1 MRYLFFLLVTFYV
14 VFITL
19 SAGEIN
25 AKEDPPEN
33 TPLANELSLSDP
45 KEAGEDQ
52 SNESSGEQIAEK
64 STASVEEEIAETS
77 TESLEEELAKN
88 PLKPLSTSS
97 PRATLKGFNDSM
109 NLAYL
114 LLMEAHRENLQT
126 PGLMTSKSVKTK
138 VQQVK
143 ELMSRSVSHLNLSEV
158 PDNFQNKVGHER
170 ALMLKEILDRIEV
183 PPLDEIPGIQV
194 IEKKEEDGTKVDVD
208 RWRLPNTDIVIA
220 RVEEGPR
227 KKEYLFDT
235 QTVDN
240 IEHFYN
246 TVKHLPYKNDE
257 EITMYFYDFY
267 TSTAGNLLPP
277 KWNRWL
283 PAWSTQL
290 IVGETIWQWF
300 ALLVIPLISL
310 FSIWKLVRIWITKS
324 SELSNAIK
332 IIGWVIVVFTN
343 VAVVMAI
350 NYVLDAY
357 VNISGARLVLVES
370 ILTKFFITILPVI
383 VIWEMLKSNIKSQVP
398 EEDLDEEDE
407 WGAKSLSRGDTILVV
422 LRKFLLVIILTIV
435 VFLLLSAMGVNIGP
449 LLAGAGV
456 IGIAIGFG
464 SQKLISDILSGIF
477 FLMDDAF
484 RVGEYIKSGSV
495 SGTVEAMTLRNVMLR
510 HHRGMLQIVP
520 YSELVSITNFMRGGI
535 VVKFNIELPYDTDID
550 KVRKIIKKV
559 GNKMLEDPELGPDF
573 IRPVKSQGVR
583 SVGDSVMVIRVK
595 FTAQPGKHFLIR
607 REAFRRISEAL
618 AAQGIYYAHRKVI
631 VETPETEYQ
640 ESTTDSDQTESTE
653 VLAGAAAGLDNIV
666 RRQNQPTTQHKEEN
680 F

>member
-33 TPLANELSLSDP
+33 TPLINELSLSDP
-45 KEAGEDQ
+45 KEARRDQ

-64 STASVEEEIAETS
+64 STASLEEEIAETS

-109 NLAYL
+109 NLAYS

-290 IVGETIWQWF
+290 IIGETIWQWF

-310 FSIWKLVRIWITKS
+310 FSIWKLVRIWIIKS

-383 VIWEMLKSNIKSQVP
+383 VIWEMLKSNIKGQVP

-484 RVGEYIKSGSV
+484 RVGEYIQAGSV

-618 AAQGIYYAHRKVI
+618 AAQGINYAHRKVI
-631 VETPETEYQ
+631 VEMPETEYQ

-666 RRQNQPTTQHKEEN
+666 RRQNQPTTQP
-680 F
+680 